1 MSIWD
6 NSERA
11 ALVALLRTRP
21 PTLFEPDQSG
31 DDAIANAR
39 RDIESWTEVD
49 FRFLTFQDD
58 DYPAQLR
65 EVHQMPPVL
74 FSQGELCPSDSAVSV
89 VGSRQASESAIRTAT
104 EIASM
109 LAASGLTVVS
119 GLAEG
124 IDTAAHVA
132 AVNCGGRTV
141 AVIGTGIRRYFPAVN
156 RELQRSIA
164 ANGLVLSQ
172 FWPNAPPTRQT
183 FPMRNATMSAY
194 GRATIIVEAGEHSG
208 ARSQARSA
216 IAHGRPVILMT
227 SVAQGTN

>member
-1 MSIWD
+1 
-6 NSERA
+6 
-11 ALVALLRTRP
+11 
-21 PTLFEPDQSG
+21 
-31 DDAIANAR
+31 
-39 RDIESWTEVD
+39 
-49 FRFLTFQDD
+49 
-58 DYPAQLR
+58 
-65 EVHQMPPVL
+65 
-74 FSQGELCPSDSAVSV
+74 
-89 VGSRQASESAIRTAT
+89 
-104 EIASM
+104 
-109 LAASGLTVVS
+109 
-119 GLAEG
+119 
-124 IDTAAHVA
+124 
-132 AVNCGGRTV
+132 
-141 AVIGTGIRRYFPAVN
+141 YFPAVN